1 MSQENTEQ
9 TPLEAKQ
16 EQQEKLSPLDQV
28 RERQEENQQALQAK
42 ETEAQNQRTPPE
54 GNPAGSRK
62 ENPQRQL
69 G

>member
-1 MSQENTEQ
+1 MSKTNQEQ

-16 EQQEKLSPLDQV
+16 EQQEKPSPLDQV
-28 RERQEENQQALQAK
+28 RERQQENQQTLQAK
-42 ETEAQNQRTPPE
+42 EQEAENHRPPPE
-54 GNPAGSRK
+54 HNPAGNRK